1 MIKSRGVR
9 GTIAVVVI
17 ACFFLTGCA
26 QTMGQSPGQTAL
38 LCGAGGAAA
47 GAAIGGAV
55 GRNWQSALIGAAA
68 GALAAGLSCF
78 AFAEYKSRQV
88 RDYGQTQQATG
99 YQPTQGDRIQIT
111 HYEIAPAAAA
121 PGSSVAFNATYT
133 VMTPNPDADV
143 TVTEVRSL
151 YVQDPQTNNWR
162 ELGRV
167 PNPVTVKAGTRQAD
181 GKFDVRSGVAEG
193 NYQIVFQVVKDE
205 ANDRKSLPLIVTSN
219 QAILGSPQARVAQVS
234 TPGAKPL
241 EVAGQAR
248 SAVTAPAVGARSAAA
263 PAPEP
268 LAGANA
274 PTATGAPL
282 SSLGELDPKAPARLA
297 AAPPPAAKRIAYFV
311 ASKVSGRGTLR
322 AGPGSSYAVVGSIGE
337 GERYPIVNAVRQ
349 PESSWFKIRIDTG
362 GEAWVAGALGHE
374 VEE

>member
-1 MIKSRGVR
+1 MIRSRGAR
-9 GTIAVVVI
+9 GTIALVVI
-17 ACFFLTGCA
+17 ACFFLAACA
-26 QTMGQSPGQTAL
+26 ETMGQSPGQTAL

-99 YQPTQGDRIQIT
+99 YQATQGDRIQIT

-133 VMTPNPDADV
+133 VMTPNPDADIS
-143 TVTEVRSL
+143 VTEVRSL
-151 YVQDPQTNNWR
+151 YVQEPQTGNWR

-167 PNPVTVKAGTRQAD
+167 PNQVTVKSGTRQAD
-181 GKFDVRSGVAEG
+181 GKFDVRSGVAQG

-205 ANDRKSLPLIVTSN
+205 ANDRKSLPLLVTTD
-219 QAILGSPQARVAQVS
+219 QAVLNSPQARVAQVS

-241 EVAGQAR
+241 EAAPPVRTGAVVPAVTTRSVAGPTATPQAGA
-248 SAVTAPAVGARSAAA
+248 SAPA
-263 PAPEP
+263 
-268 LAGANA
+268 
-274 PTATGAPL
+274 ATGAPL
-282 SSLGELDPKAPARLA
+282 SSLGEQDPRAPVRVAGA
-297 AAPPPAAKRIAYFV
+297 QPPAGRIAYFV
-311 ASKVSGRGTLR
+311 ASRVSGRGTLR

-337 GERYPIVNAVRQ
+337 GERYPIVSAVRQ
-349 PESSWFKIRIDTG
+349 PDSSWFKIRMDSGT
-362 GEAWVAGALGHE
+362 EAWVAGALGHE